1 MAPQVHTAAMAK
13 AKAKAEA
20 GKRKAKPKVAA
31 RRVPLQDVAPPDG
44 QTVIIPT
51 VAEPVGQDG
60 VLPVRRS
67 LEWLVF
73 SCDPHHM
80 HIVIQSANGKKT
92 EMKVRTPALE
102 HVLNCPTLRM
112 ANSVCRLQE
121 VNVPGSILGL
131 GVGNGAP
138 DLPKDCRWQLY
149 GTCDIDLPGMDF
161 HRYTVVT
168 NTGAQHSQMM
178 IS

>member
-1 MAPQVHTAAMAK
+1 MAK

-20 GKRKAKPKVAA
+20 GKRKAKSKVAA
-31 RRVPLQDVAPPDG
+31 RCVPLQDVAPPDG
-44 QTVIIPT
+44 QTVIMPI

-60 VLPVRRS
+60 VLPVRRA

-80 HIVIQSANGKKT
+80 HVVIQSANGKT
-92 EMKVRTPALE
+92 EMKVRTSALE
-102 HVLNCPTLRM
+102 HVLNCPTVRM

-121 VNVPGSILGL
+121 VNGPGTILGL

-138 DLPKDCRWQLY
+138 DLPEDCRWQLY
-149 GTCDIDLPGMDF
+149 GTCDIDLPGMEF

-168 NTGAQHSQMM
+168 NTEAQHSQIM

>member
-1 MAPQVHTAAMAK
+1 
-13 AKAKAEA
+13 
-20 GKRKAKPKVAA
+20 
-31 RRVPLQDVAPPDG
+31 
-44 QTVIIPT
+44 
-51 VAEPVGQDG
+51 
-60 VLPVRRS
+60 
-67 LEWLVF
+67 
-73 SCDPHHM
+73 M
-80 HIVIQSANGKKT
+80 HVVIQSANGKT
-92 EMKVRTPALE
+92 EMKVRTSALE
-102 HVLNCPTLRM
+102 HVLNCPHVRM

-131 GVGNGAP
+131 SVGNGAP

-161 HRYTVVT
+161 HRYTVIT